1 MDRFEKMMQTIANDN
16 TVPEQVWAKYTDTL
30 RNLPENKMAD
40 TASLHAGTV
49 RKTKPL
55 RHLKYAAVLAAS
67 LCLVAGT
74 AYAATRSGLTDYL
87 SGFIGR
93 SDVEDGLLGEPDEV
107 TVQQE
112 ETGSYGDLWKIT
124 DTWYDGAKVY
134 FYAETPESILEDGKL
149 KVTYKDHMTVNG
161 VDHLLNSEEQ
171 SDGTY
176 LCWVDVSDLEDT
188 ETLELSVRL
197 KLLQNQYDW
206 AGYDL
211 TTDNE
216 SGYDYAADVTV
227 LEEQTLTF
235 TIEGE
240 SVVRKGTLETVD
252 LEQAEGIEAEGDV
265 KITEATLSPSTL
277 ILHFT
282 YRLSGE
288 DAEELLN
295 LPTMRG
301 ALFYIEDESD
311 NQISTAS
318 GSLATMISEVY
329 TDEDGKLC
337 LDFELSGSPG
347 IWIEGQPSLDTATSS
362 LTIVPYEA
370 DWDEEGKLIS
380 DTDRELG
387 WGSFTVS
394 FE

>member
-1 MDRFEKMMQTIANDN
+1 MDRFESMMQTIANDN

-40 TASLHAGTV
+40 TASIHAGTV

-87 SGFIGR
+87 SGFIGQ

-107 TVQQE
+107 TVQQK

-252 LEQAEGIEAEGDV
+252 LEQAEGIEVEGDV

-277 ILHFT
+277 TLHFT

-295 LPTMRG
+295 LSTMRG
-301 ALFYIEDESD
+301 ALFYIEDESG
-311 NQISTAS
+311 NQISTSS
-318 GSLATMISEVY
+318 GSLATLISEPY
-329 TDEDGKLC
+329 TDEDGMLC

-347 IWIEGQPSLDTATSS
+347 TWVEGQPSLDTETSS
-362 LTIVPYEA
+362 LTIIPYEA
-370 DWDEEGKLIS
+370 DWDEEGKLIP

>member
-1 MDRFEKMMQTIANDN
+1 MDRFENMMQTIANDN
-16 TVPEQVWAKYTDTL
+16 TVPERVWAKYTDTL
-30 RNLPENKMAD
+30 RNLPEKKMTD
-40 TASLHAGTV
+40 TASVYAGTA

-67 LCLVAGT
+67 LCLAAGT
-74 AYAATRSGLTDYL
+74 AYAATRSGLNDYL
-87 SGFIGR
+87 SGFIGQ
-93 SDVEDGLLGEPDEV
+93 SDVEDGLLGEPAEV

-277 ILHFT
+277 TLHFT

-301 ALFYIEDESD
+301 ALFYIEDESG
-311 NQISTAS
+311 NQISTSS
-318 GSLATMISEVY
+318 GSLATLISEAY

-347 IWIEGQPSLDTATSS
+347 TWVEEQPSLDTATSS
-362 LTIVPYEA
+362 LTIIPYEA
-370 DWDEEGKLIS
+370 DWDEEGKLMP

>member
-1 MDRFEKMMQTIANDN
+1 MDRFESMMQTIANDN

-30 RNLPENKMAD
+30 RNLPEKKMTD
-40 TASLHAGTV
+40 TAFVYAGTA

-87 SGFIGR
+87 SGFIGQ

-112 ETGSYGDLWKIT
+112 QIGSYGDLWKIT

-216 SGYDYAADVTV
+216 SGYDYATDVTV

-277 ILHFT
+277 TLHFT

-301 ALFYIEDESD
+301 ALFYIEDESG
-311 NQISTAS
+311 NQISTSS
-318 GSLATMISEVY
+318 GSLATLISEAY

-347 IWIEGQPSLDTATSS
+347 TWVEGQPSLDTETSS
-362 LTIVPYEA
+362 LTIIPYEA
-370 DWDEEGKLIS
+370 DWDEEGKLMP